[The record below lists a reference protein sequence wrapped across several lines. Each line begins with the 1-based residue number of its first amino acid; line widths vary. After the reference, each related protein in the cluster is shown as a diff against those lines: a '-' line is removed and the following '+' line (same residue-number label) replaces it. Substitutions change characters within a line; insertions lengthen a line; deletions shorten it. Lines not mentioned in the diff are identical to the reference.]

1 MCRKYLTTG
10 PGADTLSVLV
20 NALPKWSGRNLEVAN
35 RNCGAPSDVWPRLL
49 ENAMSV
55 VASGLQHAFEDGQSI
70 CVPHGATAAVLCVL
84 AEAPYEHTEV
94 QRAAVA
100 CLYTLAAASH
110 PTPPPATQ
118 TTLVAVDGGV
128 RNGAGS
134 HQGHVRQR
142 RESTGLQHDIKEFF
156 SARTVRRIVELMVR
170 GGDLHLRSSAARLLG
185 VLTIQRQEIPIKFS
199 SYVVI

>member
-1 MCRKYLTTG
+1 
-10 PGADTLSVLV
+10 VLI

-35 RNCGAPSDVWPRLL
+35 RNGGAPSDVWPRLL

-110 PTPPPATQ
+110 PTPPSATQ
-118 TTLVAVDGGV
+118 TTLVAVDGGGV
-128 RNGAGS
+128 RNGAGI
-134 HQGHVRQR
+134 HQGPVRQR
-142 RESTGLQHDIKEFF
+142 RESTALQHDIKEFF

-199 SYVVI
+199 SYSILCRNYC

>member
-1 MCRKYLTTG
+1 M
-10 PGADTLSVLV
+10 DTLSVLV

-35 RNCGAPSDVWPRLL
+35 RNGGAPSDVWPRLL

-100 CLYTLAAASH
+100 CLHTLAAASH
-110 PTPPPATQ
+110 ATPPSATQ

-134 HQGHVRQR
+134 HQAGSHQGLVRQR
-142 RESTGLQHDIKEFF
+142 RESTALQHDIKEFF

-199 SYVVI
+199 SYSNLM